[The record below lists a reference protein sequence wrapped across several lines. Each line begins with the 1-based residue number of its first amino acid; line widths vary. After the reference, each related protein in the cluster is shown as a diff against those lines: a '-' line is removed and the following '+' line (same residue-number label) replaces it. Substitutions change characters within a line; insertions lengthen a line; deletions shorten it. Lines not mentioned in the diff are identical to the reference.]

1 MDYGTDHDQDDEGS
15 TVPALDGYRVLD
27 MTQVLAGPYCTMSLA
42 DMGADVIKVEGPDRT
57 SRRFGFAMT
66 GEDGAAFLALNR
78 NKRSFTVDLKD
89 ADGRRALLALVAT
102 ADVFVENYRPGVM
115 TRLGIDFA
123 ALRAVNPRLVYASIS
138 GFGQT
143 GPYAER
149 PGYDIIAQGM
159 SGIMSVTGAPGGPP
173 MKAGLPVADLAAG
186 LIGANAILSALLARA
201 RTGEGQYIDTSLFDA
216 AMSMS
221 VWESAQVWATGEVPG
236 PLGSA
241 HRGSAPYQ
249 ALRAADGHLVVA
261 ANKPHFWR
269 NLCAVLGHPELEHDP
284 RFATNADRLRN
295 LDQLVPE
302 LEAGLAG
309 RTVADWVDTLLEA
322 NVPAGPILDY
332 GQSLCDPHTVARG
345 MVQELEHPVEGRIRT
360 LGIPAKLGGT
370 PGSLRRPAPL
380 QGEHT
385 VEVLRELGYD
395 QDRIDRLLA
404 QGSVLSCPDPV
415 APELP

>member
-1 MDYGTDHDQDDEGS
+1 MPVTDG
-15 TVPALDGYRVLD
+15 PLDGFRVLD
-27 MTQVLAGPYCTMSLA
+27 MTQVLAGPYCTMTLA

-57 SRRFGFAMT
+57 SRRFGFAMS
-66 GEDGAAFLALNR
+66 GDDGAAFLALNR

-89 ADGRRALLALVAT
+89 DDGRRALVDLVAT

-115 TRLGIDFA
+115 ARLGIDYA

-143 GPYAER
+143 GPYAQR

-159 SGIMSVTGAPGGPP
+159 SGIMSVTGASDGPP

-186 LIGANAILSALLARA
+186 LIGANAILTALLARV

-221 VWESAQVWATGEVPG
+221 VWESAQVWTTGEVPG

-261 ANKPHFWR
+261 ANKPHFWH
-269 NLCAVLGHPELEHDP
+269 NLCEVLDRADLEDDP

-302 LEAGLAG
+302 LEAALAG
-309 RTVADWVDTLLEA
+309 RTVADWVDTLLAA

-332 GQSLCDPHTVARG
+332 RESLSDPHTLARG
-345 MVQELEHPVEGRIRT
+345 MVQELDHPVEGRVHT
-360 LGIPAKLGGT
+360 LGIPAKLSAT

-385 VEVLRELGYD
+385 VELLGELGYD
-395 QDRIDRLLA
+395 RARIDRLLTR
-404 QGSVLSCPDPV
+404 GSVRATEENL
-415 APELP
+415 

>member
-1 MDYGTDHDQDDEGS
+1 MTWRQDDEGRA
-15 TVPALDGYRVLD
+15 VPALDGFRVLD
-27 MTQVLAGPYCTMSLA
+27 MTQVLAGPYCTMTLA

-57 SRRFGFAMT
+57 ARQMGFAMT

-89 ADGRRALLALVAT
+89 DDGRRALLDLVAT
-102 ADVFVENYRPGVM
+102 ADVFVENYRPGVT

-123 ALRAVNPRLVYASIS
+123 ALSAINPRLVYASIS

-143 GPYAER
+143 GPYAQR

-173 MKAGLPVADLAAG
+173 MKAGLPVTDLAAG
-186 LIGANAILSALLARA
+186 LIAANAILAALLARG
-201 RTGEGQYIDTSLFDA
+201 RTGEGQHVDTSLFEA
-216 AMSMS
+216 GLSMS
-221 VWESAQVWATGEVPG
+221 VWESAQVWATGDVPG

-249 ALRAADGHLVVA
+249 ALRAADGHLIVA

-269 NLCAVLGHPELEHDP
+269 NLCAVLGRPELEDDA
-284 RFATNADRLRN
+284 RFATNADRLAH
-295 LDQLVPE
+295 LDELVPE
-302 LEAGLAG
+302 LESALAG
-309 RTVADWVDTLLEA
+309 RTVADWVDTLLAA

-332 GQSLCDPHTVARG
+332 GQSLTDPHTLARG
-345 MVQELEHPVEGRIRT
+345 MVQELDHPVEGTLRS
-360 LGIPAKLGGT
+360 LGIPAKLSAT
-370 PGSLRRPAPL
+370 PGELRRAAPL

-385 VEVLRELGYD
+385 VELLTEVGYD
-395 QDRIDRLLA
+395 RAHIDRLLA
-404 QGSVLSCPDPV
+404 QGSVRTAKESS
-415 APELP
+415 